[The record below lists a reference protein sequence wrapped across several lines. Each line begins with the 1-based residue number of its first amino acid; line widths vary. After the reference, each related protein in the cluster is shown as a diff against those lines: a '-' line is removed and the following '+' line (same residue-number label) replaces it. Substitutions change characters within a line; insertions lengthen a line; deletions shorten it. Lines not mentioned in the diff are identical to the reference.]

1 MDLFGVVSYIHDVE
15 VRLSD
20 PVTLFQEFFCVRNI
34 MDRMLGDF
42 QTGDDLS
49 IRIDGDRSFQE
60 SLRQI

>member
-1 MDLFGVVSYIHDVE
+1 MDLFGVVSFIHDVE

-20 PVTLFQEFFCVRNI
+20 PVTLFQEFFSVRNI
-34 MDRMLGDF
+34 MDRMLEDF
-42 QTGDDLS
+42 QTGDNLS